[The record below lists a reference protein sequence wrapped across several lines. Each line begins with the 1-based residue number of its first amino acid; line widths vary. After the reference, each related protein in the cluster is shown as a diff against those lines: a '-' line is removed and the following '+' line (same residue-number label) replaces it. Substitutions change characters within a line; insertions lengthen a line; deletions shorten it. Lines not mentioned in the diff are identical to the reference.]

1 MEKLRTY
8 SKALIELTDEEWHD
22 STKFYK
28 LKYFKKGESIRE
40 AGEVCTQA
48 YYLSNGSARTYLL
61 TPDGKD
67 ITLMVHVN
75 KDATFLDPF
84 LGDFISYITQSE
96 GKLFC
101 EALED
106 CAVYISDYSNIEA
119 LYESDIR
126 WMRVGKLLAEEQII
140 KLVERKKWSRLD
152 AKERYAYIQKHT
164 PIYEELL
171 PDYHLASFLG
181 ITPQSLS
188 RIKKG
193 IKQKYD
199 NLPYF

>member
-1 MEKLRTY
+1 MLRFRMEKLRAY
-8 SKALIELTDEEWHD
+8 SNALIELNDKEWHD

-28 LKYFKKGESIRE
+28 LKHFKKGESIRD
-40 AGEVCTQA
+40 AGEVCNQA
-48 YYLSNGSARTYLL
+48 YYLSNGSARTYIL

-75 KDATFLDPF
+75 NDTTFLDPF

-96 GKLFC
+96 GELFC

-106 CAVYISDYSNIEA
+106 CSVYITDYANIEA

-126 WMRVGKLLAEEQII
+126 WMRVGKLLAEEQLV

-152 AKERYAYIQKHT
+152 AKERYAYIQKYT
-164 PIYEELL
+164 PVYEELL
-171 PDYHLASFLG
+171 PDYHLASLLG

-188 RIKKG
+188 RIKREMRE
-193 IKQKYD
+193 
-199 NLPYF
+199 